1 MKTALKSMDW
11 LGRSKVYIAKD
22 NAMSGFYKIGCSKDP
37 DKRCA
42 TIGSGDCSV
51 IYSSHPDYCN
61 GTEVHA
67 HNLLDN
73 RRRTWKGSGRTEWF
87 ELSEFELGIVKEM
100 IESHSKYVS
109 LVRKHNEL
117 CRKFTIAIEI
127 LKQMEHW
134 IKPKFIDSFIKKLE
148 LMANDPRTTP
158 S

>member
-1 MKTALKSMDW
+1 MTTALRTMDW
-11 LGRSKVYIAKD
+11 YGRSKVYIAKD

-109 LVRKHNEL
+109 LVRRHNEL

-134 IKPKFIDSFIKKLE
+134 IRPKFIDSFIKKLE
-148 LMANDPRTTP
+148 LMVNDNSTTT

>member
-1 MKTALKSMDW
+1 MTTALRTMDW
-11 LGRSKVYIAKD
+11 HGRSKVYIAKD

-87 ELSEFELGIVKEM
+87 ELSEFEVGIVKEM
-100 IESHSKYVS
+100 IESHSKYI
-109 LVRKHNEL
+109 LLMRRYNEL
-117 CRKFTIAIEI
+117 NRKFTIAIDI
-127 LKQMEHW
+127 LKEAQHW
-134 IKPKFIDSFIKKLE
+134 IRPKFIDSFIKKLE
-148 LMANDPRTTP
+148 LMVNDPRTTT

>member
-1 MKTALKSMDW
+1 MDW
-11 LGRSKVYIAKD
+11 HGRSKVYIAKD

-37 DKRCA
+37 GKRCA

-61 GTEVHA
+61 GTEVYA

-73 RRRTWKGSGRTEWF
+73 RRRTWKGSGRTVWF

-148 LMANDPRTTP
+148 LMVNDNPTTA

>member
-1 MKTALKSMDW
+1 MDRN
-11 LGRSKVYIAKD
+11 GKSKVYIAKD
-22 NAMSGFYKIGCSKDP
+22 NAMIGFYKIGCSKDP
-37 DKRCA
+37 DKRCV

-87 ELSEFELGIVKEM
+87 ELSEFEVGIVKEM
-100 IESHSKYVS
+100 IESRSKYVS
-109 LVRKHNEL
+109 LSRKYNDL
-117 CRKFTIAIEI
+117 KRRYTLAIEI
-127 LKQMEHW
+127 LRKIEDW
-134 IKPKFIDSFIKKLE
+134 IRPKFMNAFIREVE
-148 LMANDPRTTP
+148 LMVNDNSSTP

>member
-1 MKTALKSMDW
+1 MDW

-87 ELSEFELGIVKEM
+87 ELSEFEVGIVKEM

-109 LVRKHNEL
+109 LFRKHNEL

-148 LMANDPRTTP
+148 LMVNDPRTTP

>member
-1 MKTALKSMDW
+1 MDW
-11 LGRSKVYIAKD
+11 HGRSRVYIAKD

-148 LMANDPRTTP
+148 LMVNDNSTTE

>member
-1 MKTALKSMDW
+1 MTTALRTMDW
-11 LGRSKVYIAKD
+11 HGRSKVYIAKD

-87 ELSEFELGIVKEM
+87 ELSEFELGIVREM

-148 LMANDPRTTP
+148 LMVNDNSTTA

>member
-1 MKTALKSMDW
+1 MKTALRFMDRN
-11 LGRSKVYIAKD
+11 GKSKVYIAKD

-61 GTEVHA
+61 GTEVHT

-87 ELSEFELGIVKEM
+87 ELSEFEVGIVKEM
-100 IESHSKYVS
+100 IESRSKYVS
-109 LVRKHNEL
+109 LLRKHNEL
-117 CRKFTIAIEI
+117 CRKFAVAIEI
-127 LKQMEHW
+127 LKQIEHW
-134 IKPKFIDSFIKKLE
+134 IKPKFVDSFIKKLE
-148 LMANDPRTTP
+148 LMVNDNSTTT

>member
-1 MKTALKSMDW
+1 MTTALRTMDW
-11 LGRSKVYIAKD
+11 HGRSKVYIAKD

-37 DKRCA
+37 DKRCT

-148 LMANDPRTTP
+148 LMINDNRTTP

>member
-1 MKTALKSMDW
+1 MTTALRTMDW
-11 LGRSKVYIAKD
+11 HGRSKVYIAKD

-148 LMANDPRTTP
+148 LMINDNRTTP

>member
-1 MKTALKSMDW
+1 MTTALRTMDW
-11 LGRSKVYIAKD
+11 HGRSKVYIAKD

-127 LKQMEHW
+127 LKQIEHW

-148 LMANDPRTTP
+148 LMINDNRTTA

>member
-1 MKTALKSMDW
+1 MDW
-11 LGRSKVYIAKD
+11 HGRSKVYIAKD

-51 IYSSHPDYCN
+51 IYRSHPDYCN

-87 ELSEFELGIVKEM
+87 ELSEFEVGIVKEM

-109 LVRKHNEL
+109 LVRRHNEL

-148 LMANDPRTTP
+148 LMVNDNSTTA

>member
-1 MKTALKSMDW
+1 MTTALRTMDW
-11 LGRSKVYIAKD
+11 HGRSKVYIAKD

>member
-1 MKTALKSMDW
+1 MTTALRTMDW
-11 LGRSKVYIAKD
+11 HGRSKVYIAKD

-87 ELSEFELGIVKEM
+87 ELSEFEVGIVKEM
-100 IESHSKYVS
+100 IESRSKYVS
-109 LVRKHNEL
+109 LLRKHNEL
-117 CRKFTIAIEI
+117 CRKFAVAIEI
-127 LKQMEHW
+127 LKQIEHW
-134 IKPKFIDSFIKKLE
+134 IKPKFVDSFIKKLE
-148 LMANDPRTTP
+148 LMVNDNSTTT

>member
-1 MKTALKSMDW
+1 MTTALRTMDW
-11 LGRSKVYIAKD
+11 HGRSKVYIAKD

-87 ELSEFELGIVKEM
+87 ELSEFEVGIVKEM

-109 LVRKHNEL
+109 LVRRHNEL

-134 IKPKFIDSFIKKLE
+134 IRPKFIDSFIEKLE
-148 LMANDPRTTP
+148 LMVNDHRTTA

>member
-1 MKTALKSMDW
+1 MTTALRTMDW
-11 LGRSKVYIAKD
+11 HGRSRVYIAKD

-148 LMANDPRTTP
+148 LMVNDNSTTE